1 MQEWGSMD
9 RLTATAV
16 KANLLKPGTYQ
27 DGDGLFLKVRADRT
41 GGAGSAQWL
50 VRIQRDGKRQD
61 VGLVSAKLL
70 TLAYVRAKADELCKA
85 VKVEKRD
92 VLAERKDEAAAKVIR
107 AIAALL
113 RRHPCMIRVEKA

>member
-1 MQEWGSMD
+1 MD